1 MASARNRLKK
11 RKVKTDPVEKLAL
24 SIIPDQQ
31 YRGGSFAI
39 RDISN
44 HSEADQRTMVRSGNK
59 QTIRRK
65 TRIEMLR
72 DSGVINQEQAVACE
86 WYAAAHELGFG
97 TIGCTANYAGA
108 GGGVFGSSDLLA
120 RYKAQSEARE
130 NFYYARQSI
139 PAHLIPSLDAVA
151 LETGRPP
158 QMMRKA
164 EKLRFSLAA
173 FLLHGQIAHLIAEAA

>member
-11 RKVKTDPVEKLAL
+11 RKPKADPVEKLAL
-24 SIIPDQQ
+24 SIIPHQQ
-31 YRGGSFAI
+31 FRTGNFAI
-39 RDISN
+39 RDIAN
-44 HSEADQRTMVRSGNK
+44 HSEADQRAMVRSGSTK
-59 QTIRRK
+59 TIRRK

-72 DSGVINQEQAVACE
+72 DAGVINNDQALACE
-86 WYAAAHELGFG
+86 WYAAAYQLGFQ

-108 GGGVFGSSDLLA
+108 GGGGFGSSDLLA
-120 RYKAQSEARE
+120 RYKAQAEARE
-130 NFYYARQSI
+130 NYHFARIAI
-139 PAHLIPSLDAVA
+139 PAHLVSSLDAVV

-173 FLLHGQIAHLIAEAA
+173 YLLHGQISHLLAVAA